1 MLTHGNIVAAVSSAT
16 SKTIG
21 INFTHEDSYISYL
34 PLAHIFERVV
44 QGCMFLFGGA
54 AGFFQGDVQKL
65 VDDIGVLRPT
75 IFPSVPR
82 LFNRIF
88 DKVMQGVAAK
98 GAVAQWLF
106 HSVFDSKKHQIKNTG
121 QKPSHML
128 DNLVFTAVKERLG
141 GRVRA
146 MITGSAPISEE
157 VFNFLQICFCCPVLN
172 GYGLTET
179 SAAVSIMRCSDFE
192 YSAGPPVP
200 CCEVKLMEVP
210 DMGYFAKDNAG
221 EVCVRGPGVFS
232 GYYKQPDKTKEALD
246 DDGWFHTGDIARFT
260 PQGTLVI
267 CDRLKNL
274 FKLSIGEYVAAEHL
288 ENIFARH
295 PMIQQIFV
303 YGDSLQST
311 LVAVVVPEF
320 EVLMAWCKEH
330 NIPGEPQDVVKNAQV
345 NKKIMDALTETG
357 KEAKIRGF
365 EFVKAVTLEHEPFSV
380 DNGLLTP
387 TFKARRPD
395 LKKRYQNNI
404 NDMYLQINDPSKSTA
419 AAAAA
424 AK

>member
-1 MLTHGNIVAAVSSAT
+1 
-16 SKTIG
+16 
-21 INFTHEDSYISYL
+21 
-34 PLAHIFERVV
+34 
-44 QGCMFLFGGA
+44 MFLFGGA

-221 EVCVRGPGVFS
+221 EVCVRGPGV
-232 GYYKQPDKTKEALD
+232 QRLLQA
-246 DDGWFHTGDIARFT
+246 ARQD
-260 PQGTLVI
+260 QGGARRRWLVPHW
-267 CDRLKNL
+267 RHR
-274 FKLSIGEYVAAEHL
+274 SVHS
-288 ENIFARH
+288 ARH
-295 PMIQQIFV
+295 AGYLRSIEEPVQ
-303 YGDSLQST
+303 
-311 LVAVVVPEF
+311 VVDWRV
-320 EVLMAWCKEH
+320 
-330 NIPGEPQDVVKNAQV
+330 
-345 NKKIMDALTETG
+345 
-357 KEAKIRGF
+357 RG
-365 EFVKAVTLEHEPFSV
+365 
-380 DNGLLTP
+380 G
-387 TFKARRPD
+387 
-395 LKKRYQNNI
+395 
-404 NDMYLQINDPSKSTA
+404 
-419 AAAAA
+419 
-424 AK
+424 

>member
-1 MLTHGNIVAAVSSAT
+1 MGGFGPCLRFLSHLVFSPPKQKKEQRNHGFGAEQAGDAILRGAGLGHCGGEGPGRHRDQAGMHGYPSFAGVARVAA
-16 SKTIG
+16 
-21 INFTHEDSYISYL
+21 
-34 PLAHIFERVV
+34 LA
-44 QGCMFLFGGA
+44 G
-54 AGFFQGDVQKL
+54 
-65 VDDIGVLRPT
+65 
-75 IFPSVPR
+75 VPR
-82 LFNRIF
+82 REHHVRELP
-88 DKVMQGVAAK
+88 A
-98 GAVAQWLF
+98 WLP
-106 HSVFDSKKHQIKNTG
+106 H
-121 QKPSHML
+121 L
-128 DNLVFTAVKERLG
+128 
-141 GRVRA
+141 
-146 MITGSAPISEE
+146 
-157 VFNFLQICFCCPVLN
+157 
-172 GYGLTET
+172 
-179 SAAVSIMRCSDFE
+179 
-192 YSAGPPVP
+192 
-200 CCEVKLMEVP
+200 EVKLMEVP

-357 KEAKIRGF
+357 KEAKICGF